1 MQESGLK
8 RYAQLPQGLPQE
20 RVKRVRKAQQQ
31 PDEMNDDEEDAPA
44 AVSRDNTDPE
54 LLDSITNQEE
64 MDEAVNEWLFD
75 LELEGLRSGLPRDV
89 CVEGVVY
96 KAPLSSIFG
105 APLEKLSDSNV
116 DTV

>member
-1 MQESGLK
+1 MK

-31 PDEMNDDEEDAPA
+31 PDEMHDDEEDAPA

>member
-1 MQESGLK
+1 MVNMTMINETYKLGLVPQESGLK
-8 RYAQLPQGLPQE
+8 RYAQLPQE
-20 RVKRVRKAQQQ
+20 RVKRVHKAQ

-89 CVEGVVY
+89 CDEGVVY

-105 APLEKLSDSNV
+105 AP
-116 DTV
+116 